1 MMSGLGMR
9 SPRTGALLWLL
20 VTVMAIGSGLQKN
33 SVVVDGA
40 LGVNWGTISNNPLP
54 PGYVAQMLRASNL
67 TKVKIFDS
75 DFSVIRSMAGEDIE
89 VMVAAPNDLLAELA
103 SDPSVAVDWVT
114 QNITQFLFTPGGV
127 NIKYVDFS
135 LSLSLSLSV
144 FSLSWRKEVPSGF
157 LNPSIFLKFSL
168 KKTLTRSLHRAC
180 PHPPTSRFH
189 QGKSIR

>member
-1 MMSGLGMR
+1 MSGLGMR

-54 PGYVAQMLRASNL
+54 PGYVAKMLRASNL

-89 VMVAAPNDLLAELA
+89 VMVAAPNNLLAELA

-144 FSLSWRKEVPSGF
+144 SSPMEEGS
-157 LNPSIFLKFSL
+157 
-168 KKTLTRSLHRAC
+168 T
-180 PHPPTSRFH
+180 
-189 QGKSIR
+189 

>member
-135 LSLSLSLSV
+135 LSLSLSLC
-144 FSLSWRKEVPSGF
+144 FLSHGGRKYLVGF
-157 LNPSIFLKFSL
+157 LILPSFSNFL
-168 KKTLTRSLHRAC
+168 
-180 PHPPTSRFH
+180 
-189 QGKSIR
+189 